1 MHTTR
6 TKFECTE
13 CGALTCYCR
22 AIPDAYTE
30 GYCKRCGRVRTE
42 CQKIIDTG
50 KRCTEVK
57 DKPEGR

>member
-1 MHTTR
+1 METIYLGWDSR
-6 TKFECTE
+6 KGEYYE
-13 CGALTCYCR
+13 SN
-22 AIPDAYTE
+22 D
-30 GYCKRCGRVRTE
+30 GYRDGFCKRCGRVRTE